1 MDIIMLILKDKQIG
15 IYLMINNIKKLD
27 NKID

>member
-27 NKID
+27 NKVD